1 MATEFIVVRH
11 GETNENLDGIL
22 QGQSDTKLNALGIRQ
37 ARCAAD
43 RLKHE
48 HLDLIFS
55 SDLSRAS
62 ITAGLIAELHQLPV
76 HPLHALR
83 EWDLGELQGRKVS
96 ELRHLFPDVMNAFRF
111 ENDVRVPGG
120 ESRCD
125 FNQRVADCLDEM
137 SERFDGKRILLVTH
151 AGVLRAMFRHIVG
164 PVSGSSCLPRTTNAS
179 ISSFRYADGLWQ
191 LVCWNDASH
200 LRNLGENESVTF

>member
-22 QGQSDTKLNALGIRQ
+22 QGQSDTKLNALGLRQ
-37 ARCAAD
+37 AQCVAD

-62 ITAGLIAELHQLPV
+62 KTAGLIAEFHQLPV

-96 ELRHLFPDVMNAFRF
+96 ELRDEFPDVMAAFRF

-137 SERFDGKRILLVTH
+137 SERFDGKRVLLVTH
-151 AGVLRAMFRHIVG
+151 AGVLRAMFRHVVG
-164 PVSGSSCLPRTTNAS
+164 PVSESSCLPRTTNAS
-179 ISSFRYADGLWQ
+179 ISSFRYSDGFWQ